1 MHLRLHA
8 HGLQRDEQLAVRVPD
23 AAEHGGDAL
32 ELHILRQLLGPG
44 LDHRFELVAMRA
56 AVPEQLDH
64 LDLARVG
71 NGHRTAQL
79 DIFLAGLELRCL
91 GHPAEQAGGSKD
103 GSE

>member
-1 MHLRLHA
+1 
-8 HGLQRDEQLAVRVPD
+8 
-23 AAEHGGDAL
+23 
-32 ELHILRQLLGPG
+32 
-44 LDHRFELVAMRA
+44 MRA